1 MIKMFVT
8 RKSPLDVNK
17 AHGGDDEED
26 GEDADDGD
34 KPCLGEHGLDAGD
47 GELGVGGALV
57 RGRGHSEAHPLT
69 ERSHTGSAINNHKI
83 SSLWPRGRV
92 LATKLSLLKCPAGRQ
107 CYLSSH
113 LLKAASLTL

>member
-17 AHGGDDEED
+17 AHGGDYEED

-34 KPCLGEHGLDAGD
+34 KPCLGEHGLYAGD

-57 RGRGHSEAHPLT
+57 GGRGHNKAHPLT
-69 ERSHTGSAINNHKI
+69 KRSHTGSAIKNHKI
-83 SSLWPRGRV
+83 SSLWPRGPIQ
-92 LATKLSLLKCPAGRQ
+92 ATKLSLLKCPADNVIYR
-107 CYLSSH
+107 
-113 LLKAASLTL
+113 LTY